1 MESSKH
7 FHLTSFTVQIIKP
20 PGLWILEDSKDLA
33 QSRPIRSYRVVKMHE
48 YLSLKS
54 QEMIIF
60 DGLEFFPSH
69 SEGILAGK
77 PNQKKRKEKLTS
89 CVWWS
94 SFIHGT

>member
-1 MESSKH
+1 MYISGLKYGKKTYFTSLESSKH
-7 FHLTSFTVQIIKP
+7 FHLTSFTVKIIKP
-20 PGLWILEDSKDLA
+20 TGLWILEDSKDLA

-77 PNQKKRKEKLTS
+77 PIKHKK
-89 CVWWS
+89 
-94 SFIHGT
+94 I